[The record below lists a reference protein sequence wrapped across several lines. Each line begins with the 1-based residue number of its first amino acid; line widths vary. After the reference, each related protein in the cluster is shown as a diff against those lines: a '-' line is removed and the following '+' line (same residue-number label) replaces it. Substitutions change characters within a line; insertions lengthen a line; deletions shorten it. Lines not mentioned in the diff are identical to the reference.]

1 MSPIRRW
8 SLIAVAAI
16 AVLAIGLLIAYQI
29 ALSELRSRVINAL
42 GTQSEVGEIQV
53 SFKDITITDLK
64 LNAPAGWPAR
74 YVLTAAR
81 VVIAPDLG
89 SFTSGLL
96 RINRIRI
103 ERATLAV
110 LRDRTGKLRVLPS
123 FTEKVSA
130 TGKSSTA
137 AVPASAVLIESIE
150 LKDSTIS
157 FFDEEVRSPPLQVN
171 LANVEARI
179 TNLRVPELTGT
190 STIDIK
196 ANVGGLTQRGTL
208 AIEGSMVFA
217 TRDGKINT
225 ALRDVEISALEA
237 YLIKAAETGVRKG
250 TLDLDLA
257 ANVKAQR
264 LTAPGKLV
272 LKGLELRSSETT
284 ANTFMG
290 LPRDAVIN
298 LIRQRDGRI
307 EVPFTLEGN
316 LNDPRFALDGAF
328 KARLAIAAAGVLG
341 VTVTGLVTELGGL
354 RDKGTARE
362 KVDALRDS
370 LKRLLGK

>member
-8 SLIAVAAI
+8 SLIAIAAI
-16 AVLAIGLLIAYQI
+16 TILVIGVFIAYQI

-74 YVLTAAR
+74 HVLTAER

-89 SFTSGLL
+89 SFTAGLL

-103 ERATLAV
+103 ERATLTA

-137 AVPASAVLIESIE
+137 AVPARAVLIESIT

-157 FFDEEVRSPPLQVN
+157 FFDEEVRSPPLQVK
-171 LANVEARI
+171 LENVEASI
-179 TNLRVPELTGT
+179 TNLRVPELTGK
-190 STIDIK
+190 SVIDIK
-196 ANVGGLTQRGTL
+196 ANVSGPTQRGTL
-208 AIEGSMVFA
+208 AISGNMAFA
-217 TRDGKINT
+217 TRNGNINT
-225 ALRDVEISALEA
+225 RLRDVEIAALEP

-257 ANVKAQR
+257 ANVEAQR
-264 LTAPGKLV
+264 LIAPGKLV
-272 LKGLELRSSETT
+272 LKGLELRSNEKTT
-284 ANTFMG
+284 STFMG
-290 LPRDAVIN
+290 MPRDAVIN
-298 LIRQRDGRI
+298 LIRDRDGRI
-307 EVPFTLEGN
+307 EVPFT
-316 LNDPRFALDGAF
+316 
-328 KARLAIAAAGVLG
+328 
-341 VTVTGLVTELGGL
+341 
-354 RDKGTARE
+354 
-362 KVDALRDS
+362 
-370 LKRLLGK
+370 

>member
-1 MSPIRRW
+1 MRPIRRW
-8 SLIAVAAI
+8 SLIAFAAVV
-16 AVLAIGLLIAYQI
+16 VLAIGVLIAYQI

-53 SFKDITITDLK
+53 SLKDITITDLK
-64 LNAPAGWPAR
+64 LKASAGWPAR
-74 YVLTAAR
+74 HVLTAAR

-110 LRDRTGKLRVLPS
+110 LRDRTGKLRILPS

-179 TNLRVPELTGT
+179 TNLRVPELSGK

-196 ANVGGLTQRGTL
+196 ANVSGPTQRGTL
-208 AIEGSMVFA
+208 AIVGNMEFA
-217 TRDGKINT
+217 TRNGNINT
-225 ALRDVEISALEA
+225 TLRDVEIAALEP

-250 TLDLDLA
+250 TFDLDLA
-257 ANVKAQR
+257 ANVEAQR

-272 LKGLELRSSETT
+272 LKGLELRSSDTT
-284 ANTFMG
+284 ASTFMG
-290 LPRDAVIN
+290 MPRDAVIN
-298 LIRQRDGRI
+298 LIRERNGHID
-307 EVPFTLEGN
+307 VPFTLEGN
-316 LNDPRFALDGAF
+316 LNDPRFALDSAF
-328 KARLAIAAAGVLG
+328 KARLAIATAGALG
-341 VTVTGLVTELGGL
+341 ITITGLITELGGL
-354 RDKGTARE
+354 RDKTSERE
-362 KVDALRDS
+362 KADAVLDS
-370 LKRLLGK
+370 LKRLLGR